1 MSKSALLLKLE
12 SVKIKLDETK
22 EQLDKFEDEFR
33 FDFRQEREYI
43 TAAGNK
49 INNDLE
55 HVEDISIEMDEAQ
68 REAIEPF
75 AKSLYRKL
83 AKKLH
88 PDLNPDDELAEE
100 GFKASAQAYE
110 EDDIAQMISL
120 AVEHGVEIPD
130 IDIDMYECIEQT
142 IKDSLRRIEAMTHA
156 VSWLWCTSNK
166 SDESRKNVRKLLGID
181 LDKYDTWLTSMMN
194 RRQFLTKLGFTWQL

>member
-1 MSKSALLLKLE
+1 MSKSTLLLKLE
-12 SVKIKLDETK
+12 SVRVKLEETK
-22 EQLDKFEDEFR
+22 KQLDKFEDEFR
-33 FDFRQEREYI
+33 FDFKQEREYI
-43 TAAGNK
+43 IAAGKK
-49 INNDLE
+49 ISNNLE
-55 HVEDISIEMDEAQ
+55 HVEDCDIELTEEH

-88 PDLNPDDELAEE
+88 PDLNPDNDLAEE

-120 AVEHGVEIPD
+120 AVEHDIEIPE
-130 IDIDMYECIEQT
+130 IDVEMYECIEQT
-142 IKDSLRRIEAMTHA
+142 IKDSLHRINAMERA

-166 SDESRKNVRKLLGID
+166 SDESRENVHKLLGID
-181 LDKYDTWLTSMMN
+181 SDKYNTWLTSMMN
-194 RRQFLTKLGFTWQL
+194 RRKFLTRLGFPWKL